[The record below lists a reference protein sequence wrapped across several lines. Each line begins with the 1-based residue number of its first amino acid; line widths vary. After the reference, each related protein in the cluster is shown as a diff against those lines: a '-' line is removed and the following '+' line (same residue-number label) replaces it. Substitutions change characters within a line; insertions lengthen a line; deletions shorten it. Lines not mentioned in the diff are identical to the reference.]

1 MGYWWVIKLGWQR
14 IFLTDLTDGLLVGEK
29 IIMRLKTMTKTVLTN
44 VKVKD
49 IPELIAQLKLSPE
62 TTVNLSIEQ
71 TENDL
76 MGIMDKIGQAAE
88 ARGLTEEKLAELLED
103 ES

>member
-1 MGYWWVIKLGWQR
+1 
-14 IFLTDLTDGLLVGEK
+14 
-29 IIMRLKTMTKTVLTN
+29 MTKTVITN

-62 TTVNLSIEQ
+62 TKVNLSIEE

-76 MGIMDKIGQAAE
+76 LAIMDRIGKAAE
-88 ARGLTEEKLAELLED
+88 ARGLTDEKLAEIIED